1 MKYSKKWFSVV
12 HPPLFA
18 VFCVLALYSV
28 NQTELWLSSIWVSL
42 AASFGFALF
51 FFVISCFLLRDARK
65 AGIITTVFLIIF
77 FADGHIYRV
86 LNNRGLDLLGK
97 YLPIAWAILF
107 IVVVYLTV
115 RTKRN
120 LHNLTAILNVVAVCL
135 IVVSFI
141 TIAANEF
148 RRPSYTL
155 QIGNTGVTVEPSEIA
170 TFPDIYY
177 IILDAYSASTTL
189 KELYNYDNS
198 EFTDFLS
205 GKGFYIANQSTSN
218 YASTPLS
225 LASSLNM
232 EYINYLSEVAGEQS
246 KDLMIPTQMVKNN
259 HVVTLLRSIGYQ
271 YIHFET
277 MFEPTFHNQYADLN
291 VQCGQIKV
299 LGLATRNPFE
309 LLLIDTTILNR
320 FMDRTSTSR
329 SYVLGAFNKLAE
341 MPELPGPKFVFAH
354 IVCPHWPYVFG
365 ADGETIEVKPFENE
379 PRAVQREKYLDQ
391 LKFVNKQVKILVDWN
406 APR

>member
-232 EYINYLSEVAGEQS
+232 EYINY
-246 KDLMIPTQMVKNN
+246 
-259 HVVTLLRSIGYQ
+259 
-271 YIHFET
+271 
-277 MFEPTFHNQYADLN
+277 
-291 VQCGQIKV
+291 
-299 LGLATRNPFE
+299 
-309 LLLIDTTILNR
+309 
-320 FMDRTSTSR
+320 
-329 SYVLGAFNKLAE
+329 
-341 MPELPGPKFVFAH
+341 
-354 IVCPHWPYVFG
+354 
-365 ADGETIEVKPFENE
+365 
-379 PRAVQREKYLDQ
+379 
-391 LKFVNKQVKILVDWN
+391 
-406 APR
+406 